1 MAKSKIMAKYNP
13 EKSIL
18 ENLIAMSEQREL
30 ADVAKECDI
39 AFCRYSK
46 KIEGLDVINA
56 EDPLRAALDYAAKH
70 KKTCLVHEHC
80 WFAVVPPRKSN
91 MPGWLNSLRI
101 WESIEEKRR
110 IAASRK

>member
-39 AFCRYSK
+39 AFCRYSS

-56 EDPLRAALDYAAKH
+56 DDPLRAALDYAMKH

-80 WFAVVPPRKSN
+80 WFGVVHPDARW
-91 MPGWLNSLRI
+91 MQSLKI

-110 IAASRK
+110 IAESKAR